1 MKNKNANSYDN
12 QTMKSIVDIL
22 SKKQSYNVAKDNEDT
37 VNNNSKEVGFSN
49 SADGSNIIQEDDKE
63 SDEEI
68 GKYVVENNV
77 VGNQRGTKLI
87 AKLHQLPKAY
97 IRIRYK

>member
-49 SADGSNIIQEDDKE
+49 SAGGSNIIQEDDKE

-68 GKYVVENNV
+68 EKYVVENNV
-77 VGNQRGTKLI
+77 VGNQRGTKNNSKI
-87 AKLHQLPKAY
+87 TSTTKSIY
-97 IRIRYK
+97 TYKI